1 MVTVNRRCSECNSEM
16 LLDKISRKDGV
27 ETFFYACVNP
37 ECKECGIAYSPT
49 GEETES
55 TIKER
60 E

>member
-1 MVTVNRRCSECNSEM
+1 M

-37 ECKECGIAYSPT
+37 ECKECGKAYSPT